1 MNDLALPPPRALALI
16 ERAHAYASKSKSA
29 NTLRSY
35 QSLWDDFCQFAI
47 RMRAP
52 ALPAHP
58 ALVVAYL
65 SELAP
70 IQRPSTLSSRL
81 AAIRH
86 FHEKDRLP
94 DPTRDPA
101 VRDVLEGIKREHG
114 APPTRKKAIDR
125 EILSA
130 LLRVQPQTLRGA
142 RNRALL
148 LVGYAC
154 DLRRSEIVSLNVE
167 DVEFLPDR
175 MIVTVARSKTDQHGE
190 GYALNVPRAED
201 KTFCPT
207 LALETWLTAA
217 EIQDGPLF
225 REVDRWEHVGAKAL
239 TPQVVKDIVKAAAQA
254 AGYNPRVFAAHGL
267 RRGLITQAAR
277 NREDTGDIRKVSR
290 HKTEVMI
297 DVYREEAAEAQM
309 RVIGNALRPTP

>member
-1 MNDLALPPPRALALI
+1 MNDLTLPPPRALALI
-16 ERAHAYASKSKSA
+16 ERAHMYASKSKSA
-29 NTLRSY
+29 NTLRTY
-35 QSLWDDFCQFAI
+35 QSLWDDFCQFAD

-70 IQRPSTLSSRL
+70 IQRTTTLSSRL

-86 FHEKDRLP
+86 FHERERVA
-94 DPTRDPA
+94 DPTRDTA
-101 VRDVLEGIKREHG
+101 VRDVLEGIKRAHG
-114 APPTRKKAIDR
+114 TPPTRKKAIDR
-125 EILSA
+125 DILAA

-154 DLRRSEIVSLNVE
+154 DLRRSEIVALKVE
-167 DVEFLPDR
+167 DVEFMPDR

-190 GYALNVPRAED
+190 GYALNVPRGEE
-201 KTFCPT
+201 KTFCPVI
-207 LALETWLTAA
+207 ALSTWLAA
-217 EIQDGPLF
+217 ADIQSGPLF
-225 REVDRWEHVGAKAL
+225 RRVDRWEHVGNSPL
-239 TPQVVKDIVKAAAQA
+239 TDQVVKDIVKEAALA
-254 AGYNPRVFAAHGL
+254 AGFNPRNFAAHGL

-297 DVYREEAAEAQM
+297 DVYREESAEAQM
-309 RVIGNALRPTP
+309 RVIGNALRG